1 MKKFLVVLLSLGLLV
16 AFGTTASAA
25 DVKFGGGYYLV
36 GVYENAPQVVD
47 PANYSRAAFY
57 QRVRLQPT
65 FQIAEGLTFTARMDA
80 LEKQWGQID
89 WKGTAD
95 QTSSRK
101 QTEVTANPKIQENIE
116 FERAWVTFMTKIGAF
131 QVGYQSADAW
141 GTTFSDS
148 EGVRPRIAYA
158 TQAGPVTFAAVYEK
172 FIEKDNVNAAP
183 TGLVDSDYDAYM
195 LTAIYKAKALEAG
208 LLYKYYVD
216 KSTRVA
222 GPYSGKINQL
232 APYMKGTFGPVFVEA
247 EVNYFFGKAREY
259 ENGTP
264 DVDIS
269 AWTAYL
275 NGKVNLGPAAVGAL
289 IGYAS
294 GDNGSDAT
302 KAKTAP
308 AGGGTSWNPAMI
320 LMNDDLATWL
330 PGGVTTGNS
339 KKLNMILYQIY
350 ASFKPLAKLSL
361 DAALTYAEADKLTAA
376 DELAGK
382 NKKKGTE
389 FDVSATYSIYDN
401 LTYMVG
407 AGYLWT
413 GDNFKTAVNAT
424 TNNDYL
430 LINKLTLSF

>member
-25 DVKFGGGYYLV
+25 DVKFAGSYYLV

-47 PANYSRAAFY
+47 PNNYSRAAFY

-89 WKGTAD
+89 WKGGAD
-95 QTSSRK
+95 QTSSRRVN
-101 QTEVTANPKIQENIE
+101 QSTGNPKIQENIE

-141 GTTFSDS
+141 GTTFGDS

-158 TQAGPVTFAAVYEK
+158 TKAGPVTFAAVYEK
-172 FIEKDNVNAAP
+172 FVENDTANNAV
-183 TGLVDSDYDAYM
+183 TGLVDADYDAYM
-195 LTAIYKAKALEAG
+195 LTGVYKAKAIEAG
-208 LLYKYYVD
+208 LLYKYYVN
-216 KSTRVA
+216 KTNRVA
-222 GPYSGKINQL
+222 GPFSSKTSL
-232 APYMKGTFGPVFVEA
+232 LTPYMKGTFGPVFVEA
-247 EVNYFFGKAREY
+247 EVSYYFGKAREY
-259 ENGTP
+259 ENGTA
-264 DVDIS
+264 DIDLS
-269 AWTAYL
+269 AWSAYL

-294 GDNGSDAT
+294 GDNGSDPT

-308 AGGGTSWNPAMI
+308 GGGGTSWNPAMI

-330 PGGVTTGNS
+330 PGGVSTGNS
-339 KKLNMILYQIY
+339 GKTNMILYQLY
-350 ASFKPLAKLSL
+350 ASFKPLAKLTL

-376 DELAGK
+376 EEAAGK

-430 LINKLTLSF
+430 LVNKLTLSF